1 MAHLQLQ
8 NHRSALEDAQCAL
21 ELQPKA
27 DLRMKLLYRASKAAF
42 GSSRLPLARQYV
54 NVSAQFSC
62 CLMPAC
68 MCVWFARLTSRDIGR
83 KASSIGAWLVLL
95 AFANLT
101 TLFAA
106 LQMKRTPDVVKLE
119 EGRLTRK

>member
-54 NVSAQFSC
+54 DVSAQLSC
-62 CLMPAC
+62 CLMHAC
-68 MCVWFARLTSRDIGR
+68 VCVVRAPHLARYWQEGKCDCGMACAFGVCKPHNAICSFADETHSRRREAGR
-83 KASSIGAWLVLL
+83 
-95 AFANLT
+95 
-101 TLFAA
+101 
-106 LQMKRTPDVVKLE
+106 R
-119 EGRLTRK
+119 